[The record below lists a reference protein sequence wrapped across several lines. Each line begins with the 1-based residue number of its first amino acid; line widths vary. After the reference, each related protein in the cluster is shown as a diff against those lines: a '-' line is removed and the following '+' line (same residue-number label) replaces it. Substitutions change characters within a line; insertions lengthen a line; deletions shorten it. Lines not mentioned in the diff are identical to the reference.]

1 MPITDAQ
8 VEAFA
13 RRFYPDHA
21 HRLHRV
27 VFEELRA
34 AIEAAERA
42 AWSTDMDAP
51 EDGETVLTH
60 HRDDLFPVTAFRI
73 EGTWL
78 RQTEGPE
85 DEYGPGKWGP
95 LFQPPTHWRPLPVP
109 PEAGDD

>member
-8 VEAFA
+8 VEAA
-13 RRFYPDHA
+13 RAEFRRWWPEVSPSKDMM
-21 HRLHRV
+21 
-27 VFEELRA
+27 RA
-34 AIEAAERA
+34 CLEAAERA